1 MTDNDKAWIRSLP
14 LLMVGGVAF
23 IVGALIFF
31 QKGDAP
37 ASISSMT
44 LGVVLVSMW
53 SVTAIG
59 DWWDAKKR
67 RKEDSGE
74 SDRRPDPTAP

>member
-44 LGVVLVSMW
+44 LGIVLVSMW

-59 DWWDAKKR
+59 DWWSAR
-67 RKEDSGE
+67 RAKEDSSGQ
-74 SDRRPDPTAP
+74 SDLG